1 MKYVLCH
8 TTHHVF
14 FFFST
19 SIFQTEIHYTHC
31 CALFYYRVE
40 AHRKPWEFK
49 RRKNWPWFSTRVSF
63 ALSQCFLLLD
73 CYFVVMSSVQVQHD
87 VLFLFTNSLLFRQAL
102 HYSSTCFLDIDLSS
116 FSVAVFLS
124 VRFLSLPKTVSNSRE
139 RCMINQK
146 AQTSFFEKSKYLPP
160 MWVFFPSVGDMQAAA
175 KKLFCQPSDE
185 PQQTFVKDYERSF
198 SVFHN
203 WNVTSFWPVRE
214 RQTSSL
220 RAKQEEFVDSWPEL
234 T

>member
-1 MKYVLCH
+1 MFCATLRTMCFSFSPQ
-8 TTHHVF
+8 VF
-14 FFFST
+14 FKQRST
-19 SIFQTEIHYTHC
+19 THC

-124 VRFLSLPKTVSNSRE
+124 VRFLSLPKKHIKLQGEMYDQSKGSNIIIFWELWVSP
-139 RCMINQK
+139 
-146 AQTSFFEKSKYLPP
+146 TH
-160 MWVFFPSVGDMQAAA
+160 VFFFPLRGRHASSCEETLLPAIGWTSADIRQGLWE
-175 KKLFCQPSDE
+175 KFFC
-185 PQQTFVKDYERSF
+185 F
-198 SVFHN
+198 S
-203 WNVTSFWPVRE
+203 
-214 RQTSSL
+214 
-220 RAKQEEFVDSWPEL
+220 
-234 T
+234 